1 MALDAKAKRAIK
13 RRKLANSLVKGEPV
27 YDWQSKEDQ
36 EAGLGAALSWYSANG
51 NSKDQKKYAL
61 EYFAKKDKSIHSRL
75 KELEDWRFG
84 TFGSICRMMMFENGY
99 KQEWS
104 TSTFFDRKLQELLA
118 VYEKLKEEIA
128 QKKKEDDNKPQA
140 PAPLTIQQRIFNAAS
155 EISGEFDEQ
164 IDIFTTT
171 GNFESDFS
179 AKNYLRTENV
189 SSPVAKRIAEFF
201 EPVAQE
207 LEDAYDRK
215 CEQLV
220 EGYSHLTRRNLKRL
234 RDFVRGLVDET
245 TQYSESSKK
254 VIKRKVRVIPPS
266 RQVAR
271 VKYMR
276 SFDELNLKSI
286 DPTKMLQASEI
297 WVYNTRYKK
306 IQWYVSDGTPLG
318 IKGTT
323 IIGYDVSKSQ
333 QMTLRKPEV
342 FFKGMSMGKRALSN
356 AVKALKTKPAA
367 VNGRINEQCIILGAF

>member
-13 RRKLANSLVKGEPV
+13 RRKLANSLIKGEPV

-61 EYFAKKDKSIHSRL
+61 EYFAKKDKSIHARL

-118 VYEKLKEEIA
+118 VYEKLKEQIA
-128 QKKKEDDNKPQA
+128 QTKKEEDNKPQA